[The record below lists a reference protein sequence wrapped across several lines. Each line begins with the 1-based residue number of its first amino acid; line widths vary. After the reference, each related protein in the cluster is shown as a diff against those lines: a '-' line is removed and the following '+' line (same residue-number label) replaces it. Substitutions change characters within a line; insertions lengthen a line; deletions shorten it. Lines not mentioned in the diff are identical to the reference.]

1 MSTLIGRQLTW
12 QTNIRLSEL
21 VGDIRQSASHV
32 KGGDAPAKRGANYG
46 RFACTKILI
55 EFASEMLTLLW
66 NAFQFLFIDP
76 IQCNVQG
83 RKEEWVLAVLP
94 KNKIYL
100 LVQQFPK

>member
-1 MSTLIGRQLTW
+1 MILQGILNTGRKEEANRLRKVRILSTLIGRQLTW

-32 KGGDAPAKRGANYG
+32 KGGEAPAKRGADYG

-66 NAFQFLFIDP
+66 N
-76 IQCNVQG
+76 VS
-83 RKEEWVLAVLP
+83 
-94 KNKIYL
+94 
-100 LVQQFPK
+100 